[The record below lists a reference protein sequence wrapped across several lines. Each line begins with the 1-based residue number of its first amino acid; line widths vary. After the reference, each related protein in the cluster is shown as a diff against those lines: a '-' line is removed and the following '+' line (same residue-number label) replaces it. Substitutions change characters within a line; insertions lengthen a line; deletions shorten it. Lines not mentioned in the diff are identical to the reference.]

1 MPLLFVRLTNWRLRM
16 SKLRDFR
23 APESESAIYKNIPM
37 TKYTAESRKVIRQ
50 TIGKTVRF
58 VFRGPRR
65 FDYDR
70 FPQTRQAS
78 CIKANAVTFSVYVR

>member
-1 MPLLFVRLTNWRLRM
+1 MSTLRN
-16 SKLRDFR
+16 FR
-23 APESESAIYKNIPM
+23 APEKESAVYKGIPM
-37 TKYTAESRKVIRQ
+37 TKYTAENRKLIREV
-50 TIGKTVRF
+50 IGKTVRF

-78 CIKANAVTFSVYVR
+78 CIKANAVTFSVYVRRGG

>member
-1 MPLLFVRLTNWRLRM
+1 M
-16 SKLRDFR
+16 SKLRDFK
-23 APESESAIYKNIPM
+23 APESESAVYKNIPM
-37 TKYTAESRKVIRQ
+37 TKYTAENRKVIREVV
-50 TIGKTVRF
+50 GKTVRF

-78 CIKANAVTFSVYVR
+78 CIKANALTFSVYIRRSS

>member
-1 MPLLFVRLTNWRLRM
+1 M
-16 SKLRDFR
+16 SKLRDFK
-23 APESESAIYKNIPM
+23 APEKESAVYKGIPM
-37 TKYTAESRKVIRQ
+37 TKYTAGNRKVIREVV
-50 TIGKTVRF
+50 GKTVRF

-78 CIKANAVTFSVYVR
+78 CIKANAVTFSVYVRQSA

>member
-1 MPLLFVRLTNWRLRM
+1 M

-23 APESESAIYKNIPM
+23 APETESAIYKNIPM
-37 TKYTAESRKVIRQ
+37 STYSAESRKVIRQ

-65 FDYDR
+65 FDIGRTSY
-70 FPQTRQAS
+70 TRQAS
-78 CIKANAVTFSVYVR
+78 CIKASAVTFSVYVR

>member
-1 MPLLFVRLTNWRLRM
+1 M

-37 TKYTAESRKVIRQ
+37 AKYTAESRKVIREVV
-50 TIGKTVRF
+50 GKTVRF

-65 FDYDR
+65 FDYGR
-70 FPQTRQAS
+70 SVYTRQAS
-78 CIKANAVTFSVYVR
+78 CIKDSALTFSVYLR

>member
-1 MPLLFVRLTNWRLRM
+1 M

-23 APESESAIYKNIPM
+23 APENETAIYKGIPM
-37 TKYTAESRKVIRQ
+37 SKYSAESRKVIRE

-78 CIKANAVTFSVYVR
+78 CIKANAVTFSVYIRRSA

>member
-1 MPLLFVRLTNWRLRM
+1 M
-16 SKLRDFR
+16 SKLRDFK
-23 APESESAIYKNIPM
+23 APEKESAVYKGIPM
-37 TKYTAESRKVIRQ
+37 TKYTAENRKVIREVV
-50 TIGKTVRF
+50 GKTVRF

-78 CIKANAVTFSVYVR
+78 CIKANAVTFSVYVRQSA

>member
-1 MPLLFVRLTNWRLRM
+1 M

-23 APESESAIYKNIPM
+23 APENESAIYKGIPM
-37 TKYTAESRKVIRQ
+37 SKYTEESRKVIRQ
-50 TIGKTVRF
+50 IVGEDKTLRF

-70 FPQTRQAS
+70 FPQTRRAS

>member
-1 MPLLFVRLTNWRLRM
+1 M

-37 TKYTAESRKVIRQ
+37 TKYTAESRKVIREVV
-50 TIGKTVRF
+50 GKTVRF

-65 FDYDR
+65 FDYSR
-70 FPQTRQAS
+70 SVYTRQAS
-78 CIKANAVTFSVYVR
+78 CIKDNALTFSVYLR

>member
-1 MPLLFVRLTNWRLRM
+1 MSTLRN
-16 SKLRDFR
+16 FR
-23 APESESAIYKNIPM
+23 APEKESAVYKGIPM
-37 TKYTAESRKVIRQ
+37 TKYTSENRKLIREV
-50 TIGKTVRF
+50 IGKTVRF

-78 CIKANAVTFSVYVR
+78 CIKANALTFSVYIRQGG

>member
-1 MPLLFVRLTNWRLRM
+1 M

-23 APESESAIYKNIPM
+23 APETETAIYKGIPM
-37 TKYTAESRKVIRQ
+37 SKYSAESRKVIRE

-78 CIKANAVTFSVYVR
+78 CIKANAVTFSVYIRRSA

>member
-1 MPLLFVRLTNWRLRM
+1 M
-16 SKLRDFR
+16 SKLSDFR
-23 APESESAIYKNIPM
+23 APQSESAVYKGIPM
-37 TKYTAESRKVIRQ
+37 SKYTAESRKVIREVV
-50 TIGKTVRF
+50 GKTVRF

-78 CIKANAVTFSVYVR
+78 CIKANAVTFSVYIRRGS

>member
-1 MPLLFVRLTNWRLRM
+1 M

-23 APESESAIYKNIPM
+23 APENERAVYKTIPM
-37 TKYTAESRKVIRQ
+37 SKYTAESRKVIRQ

-58 VFRGPRR
+58 VFRGPRQ

>member
-1 MPLLFVRLTNWRLRM
+1 M

-23 APESESAIYKNIPM
+23 APENETAIYKGIPM
-37 TKYTAESRKVIRQ
+37 SKYSAESRKVIRE

-65 FDYDR
+65 FDFDR

-78 CIKANAVTFSVYVR
+78 CIKKNAVTFSVYIRRSA

>member
-1 MPLLFVRLTNWRLRM
+1 M
-16 SKLRDFR
+16 SKLRDYR
-23 APESESAIYKNIPM
+23 APANETALYKGVPM
-37 TKYTAESRKVIRQ
+37 SKYTAESRKVIRDLV
-50 TIGKTVRF
+50 GSTVRF

-78 CIKANAVTFSVYVR
+78 CIKANAVTFSVYLR